1 MKENMKSNQKK
12 IMLGVAALIFMALI
26 FPPYKIS
33 GYGSNSSA
41 IFETGYALI
50 FALPDR
56 ATVDVI
62 TLIAEWAAICI
73 IGFILYKF
81 FEEVN
86 E

>member
-1 MKENMKSNQKK
+1 MKENMKINQKK

-26 FPPYKIS
+26 FPPYKIN
-33 GYGSNSSA
+33 GFGASSLA
-41 IFETGYALI
+41 IVETGYALI

-81 FEEVN
+81 FEEVK